1 MNSDI
6 AKESVSETML
16 DLLSKLSHKLDK
28 TLPAILIGSIIT
40 AALYN
45 HPTSL
50 QIDLGI
56 VIRNSKKLMNLRHA
70 LTCSCEEVCVS
81 RNQLLCQ
88 PQKKLIY
95 QASQMQMED

>member
-28 TLPAILIGSIIT
+28 TLPAIHIGSIIT

-56 VIRNSKKLMNLRHA
+56 VIRNSKKLINLKHVFKIRFVAGSPA
-70 LTCSCEEVCVS
+70 LYS
-81 RNQLLCQ
+81 R
-88 PQKKLIY
+88 IY
-95 QASQMQMED
+95 FV